1 MLRIGLAMT
10 AYVVLAA
17 CTLGV
22 PTPVP
27 LQTQPTSPT
36 TAADAYGPHPAPQ
49 SAQSTPAATATA
61 TAVAPTATA
70 PSANPSQPQ
79 RPTLPEVGAM
89 AYDLTL
95 ATLDGDEVTLS
106 DLRGKAVMLNFW
118 ASWCGPCRIEIP
130 HMIALYDEYRDS
142 GFEILAVN
150 LRESP
155 AQVQGFAD
163 QLGMNFTIAL
173 DTNGKVGA
181 AYYVRA
187 IPTTFFLDSDGVIRV
202 IHQGTLSEEALRDYI
217 ERLLAP

>member
-1 MLRIGLAMT
+1 MT
-10 AYVVLAA
+10 ACILLAA
-17 CTLGV
+17 CALGV

-27 LQTQPTSPT
+27 LQTRPASPT
-36 TAADAYGPHPAPQ
+36 TESAHGPQPAPQ
-49 SAQSTPAATATA
+49 LAQATPPPTATATATA

-70 PSANPSQPQ
+70 LSANPSQPQ
-79 RPTLPEVGAM
+79 RPTVPEVGAL

-150 LRESP
+150 LRENP
-155 AQVQGFAD
+155 AQVQAFAD
-163 QLGMNFTIAL
+163 QLGMNFPIAL
-173 DTNGKVGA
+173 DTNGQVGA

-187 IPTTFFLDSDGVIRV
+187 IPTTYFLDSEGVIRF
-202 IHQGTLSEEALRDYI
+202 IHRGTLSEAALRDYI